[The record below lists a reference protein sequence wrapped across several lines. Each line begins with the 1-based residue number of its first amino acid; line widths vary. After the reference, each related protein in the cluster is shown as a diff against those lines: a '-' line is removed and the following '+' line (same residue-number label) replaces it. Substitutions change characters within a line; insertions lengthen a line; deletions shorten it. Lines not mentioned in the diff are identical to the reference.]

1 MTVPFGTSSPRGAT
15 LMTELDN
22 VVPLES
28 PSPERRGGTGGGN
41 DGRHGE
47 RLASIEAH
55 MKHMAT
61 KAWVLGG
68 VVGGMVAAVLITLAF
83 IKLFAP

>member
-1 MTVPFGTSSPRGAT
+1 MSPEGKV
-15 LMTELDN
+15 TELH
-22 VVPLES
+22 
-28 PSPERRGGTGGGN
+28 PEGAPGPHGRGPGNGGSN
-41 DGRHGE
+41 YGE

-68 VVGGMVAAVLITLAF
+68 VVGGMVAAALITLAV
-83 IKLFAP
+83 IRLFEP